1 MRIKRVLQGTALT
14 ALAAAAWMGAGS
26 ADASAAISADDI
38 NYGYQSLEINS
49 SGAKEIIVGI
59 AKVDKNNKA
68 KVSAWDV
75 YEGDSAEVDLSKVNV
90 TKDAYIAV
98 KTDTDEIPVFVKIE
112 AAEKKNKAELNAG
125 TRKITFKS
133 GGTETADF
141 EGGYDDEYTEYKDGK
156 PIAKYIAPEQ
166 QYLGATLYL
175 NVPGKAYETEAEG
188 KKTGEITDVTDDKKD
203 GKKATLVTIGK
214 FPTKSVKLNVPK
226 QANGPA
232 VPVDY
237 VKGTIKIKK
246 GVELRVVGN
255 VKISNIASGAA
266 FDNKTLSVSQFFD
279 AQFENANEDKGTL
292 EVRVAAKTEGKGK
305 AASKWTR
312 VAIQKPQDISASTGV
327 EANATVA
334 TSGATKATVSG
345 GAVELTYTSAKKT
358 GAADG
363 GLKFDNKSTYN
374 IDYVVGTE
382 TAAPVPNDKGVVTG
396 SKTVKAG
403 KAATLKKLSDN
414 QVVWVR
420 VSGDKNKKQWATAW
434 APLHKVTLPK

>member
-1 MRIKRVLQGTALT
+1 MKIKRVLQGTALT

-26 ADASAAISADDI
+26 ADASAAISVDDI
-38 NYGYQSLEINS
+38 SYDNQSLDIIS

-75 YEGDSAEVDLSKVNV
+75 YEGSSAWVDLSKVNV
-90 TKDAYIAV
+90 TKEAYIAV
-98 KTDTDEIPVFVKIE
+98 KTDTDEIPVFVKID

-125 TRKITFKS
+125 TRKITFTS
-133 GGTETADF
+133 GGTETAGFDGNYDGDK
-141 EGGYDDEYTEYKDGK
+141 EYDDNGK
-156 PIAKYIAPEQ
+156 IVSQYIAPEQ
-166 QYLGATLYL
+166 QYLGDTLYL
-175 NVPGKAYETEAEG
+175 SVPGREYFGED
-188 KKTGEITDVTDDKKD
+188 KKIGEITDVTDDKKD

-292 EVRVAAKTEGKGK
+292 EVRVAAKTEGKKGK

-312 VAIQKPQDISASTGV
+312 VAIQKPQDISGTTGV
-327 EANATVA
+327 ESGATVA
-334 TSGATKATVSG
+334 TSGAAKATVSG

-382 TAAPVPNDKGVVTG
+382 TAAPVPNEKGVVTG

-403 KAATLKKLSDN
+403 KATTLKKLSDN

-434 APLHKVTLPK
+434 APLHKVILPK